1 MNYVEAMKKRV
12 SVRKYEQKSYPSLA
26 VLREKIKNLIP
37 INKNIDYR
45 IDIMDKNTM
54 LDLFKGVVGNYGK
67 IIAPNYLLISSEE
80 KGEYQMNCGFVGEQL
95 ALKLAYEGIGTCW
108 IGGKIDKKMVNKRL
122 ELNNKYTPQILI
134 AVGYP
139 KEKLKYKTA
148 RKRKSLNKLII
159 NKETDKFDKI
169 MDLVMLSP
177 SAMNSQPWNFEILE
191 DRIRVYEN
199 PGVMKKLLANH
210 LNGFDIGI
218 VLSHIYL
225 TICEKFKTKPKIE
238 KEELEDKNYKMS
250 VII

>member
-1 MNYVEAMKKRV
+1 MNYIEAMKKRI
-12 SVRKYEQKSYPSLA
+12 SVRKYEQKTYPSCAILK
-26 VLREKIKNLIP
+26 EKIKNLIP
-37 INKNIDYR
+37 LNKNIKYR
-45 IDIMDKNTM
+45 IDIVDKNTM
-54 LDLFKGVVGNYGK
+54 MDLFKGIVGNYGK
-67 IIAPNYLLISSEE
+67 ITSPNYLLISSEE
-80 KGEYQMNCGFVGEQL
+80 KENYQMNCGFVGEQL

-108 IGGKIDKKMVNKRL
+108 IGGKIDKKLVNEKL
-122 ELNNKYTPQILI
+122 GIEKNMTPQILM

-139 KEKLKYKTA
+139 KEKLTFKTD
-148 RKRKSLNKLII
+148 RKRKSLNRLIMS
-159 NKETDKFDKI
+159 KETDKFDKI

-225 TICEKFKTKPKIE
+225 ATCEKFKTKPKIE
-238 KEELEDKNYKMS
+238 KEEIEDKNYKMS